1 MAVSIGRAGRKYGN
15 KKVCVDG
22 IKFDSIKE
30 ARHYTKLKLLE
41 QAGKIQNLKRQV
53 PFILAPRVKFE
64 GATRHKPAIR
74 YVADFVY
81 EQDGQTIVSDAKG
94 VKTDAYMIKKH
105 LMKSVHDID
114 ILEV

>member
-1 MAVSIGRAGRKYGN
+1 MALAIGRAGRKYGN
-15 KKVCVDG
+15 KKVFVG
-22 IKFDSIKE
+22 SIKFDSQKE

-41 QAGKIQNLKRQV
+41 QAGKIQNLQLQV

-64 GATRHKPAIR
+64 GDTRHKPAVR

-81 EQDGQTIVSDAKG
+81 QQDGKTVVSDVKG
-94 VKTDAYMIKKH
+94 MVTPEYRIKKH
-105 LMKSVHDID
+105 LMKSVHNID